1 MMRSVYKCRSSFED
15 SRPQIDFPLPTNAAN
30 DWLLIGDVEQGIEE
44 IDQWPKTIALAVND
58 ERASDWDCFMVPGTR
73 DLYSQRF
80 VHAVG
85 KSALKGFVLLPAQ
98 LNRVTYYFLRN
109 CEVVD
114 CFDRQKAVYETF
126 PHDPSRI
133 MRIRQFAFVDNPVP
147 EDACF
152 CIPETR
158 ALLLTG
164 PVANRIR
171 DAGLRGIHLQ
181 QIR

>member
-1 MMRSVYKCRSSFED
+1 MVAVYKCRSSFED
-15 SRPQIDFPLPTNAAN
+15 NRPQIDFQMPSNSRN
-30 DWLLIGDVEQGIEE
+30 DWLMIGNVENGSVDIA
-44 IDQWPKTIALAVND
+44 QWPRNVALWVNVD
-58 ERASDWDCFMVPGTR
+58 QVSDWDCFMVPGTKS
-73 DLYSQRF
+73 LYSQRF
-80 VHAVG
+80 VHVVG
-85 KSALKGFVLLPAQ
+85 KRSLERFVMLPVQ
-98 LNRVTYYFLRN
+98 LNGVTYYFLRN
-109 CEVVD
+109 REAVD

-126 PHDPSRI
+126 PHDLSRV
-133 MRIRQFAFVDNPVP
+133 MRIRQFAFVANFVP
-147 EDACF
+147 QDACF